1 MCLPA
6 TCAIDSNNANTFDN
20 KSYPIQLGKCWYV
33 IMAST
38 PKQNYDQGSSSS
50 HNANIDDERD
60 VAVLVR
66 GSAKKVI
73 FIN

>member
-1 MCLPA
+1 
-6 TCAIDSNNANTFDN
+6 
-20 KSYPIQLGKCWYV
+20 
-33 IMAST
+33 MAST